1 VWSSYKTGVHGP
13 RLAQGFWEIS
23 KGHVV
28 FSYLS
33 GTLTS
38 PCSVEEE
45 HEVRDKY
52 LSLSTQNSIIVEPRS
67 PGLVVEWMKERGR
80 W

>member
-1 VWSSYKTGVHGP
+1 
-13 RLAQGFWEIS
+13 
-23 KGHVV
+23 
-28 FSYLS
+28 
-33 GTLTS
+33 
-38 PCSVEEE
+38 VEEE